1 MKTTPNTP
9 VADLCQR
16 HGLGQTALSRRFGIP
31 LRTVQQWY
39 AGHRSAPEYVV
50 SMMEELLSI
59 DGRKDGNG
67 LDNYMVE

>member
-16 HGLGQTALSRRFGIP
+16 HGLGQTALSRRFRIP

-39 AGHRSAPEYVV
+39 AGDRSAPDYVV
-50 SMMEELLSI
+50 NMMEELLAL
-59 DGRKDGNG
+59 DARKDDNG
-67 LDNYMVE
+67 LDNHMVE

>member
-50 SMMEELLSI
+50 NMMEELLSV
-59 DGRKDGNG
+59 DGRKDVNG
-67 LDNYMVE
+67 LDNHMVE